1 LRAKQAPLA
10 APEETYMTPIT
21 SRAALAIALLLPL
34 LLSGCDRRT
43 VEDDRQ
49 STAEPGTPA
58 ATSPAEADRAASAP
72 VATVTPEPADTA
84 TAAPAANALTQAD
97 ALAWLVAADEHEI
110 AAADQAL
117 ARNVTG
123 KVRDYAQMMKTDHGK
138 NLTDTTRLGAATS
151 TAAAVTVL
159 KQKGEADL
167 RALDA
172 NAGAAY
178 EKAYVD
184 AMVRGH
190 TDVLAMFDSTLL
202 PAATDANVRQHFT
215 TTRATVARH
224 LDKAKELQA
233 AMK

>member
-1 LRAKQAPLA
+1 MKTTLDKAKCA
-10 APEETYMTPIT
+10 
-21 SRAALAIALLLPL
+21 AIAVSLALPL
-34 LLSGCDRRT
+34 LLASCDRRK
-43 VEDDRQ
+43 VEDD
-49 STAEPGTPA
+49 TTATPAEPTQSPEAGTPP
-58 ATSPAEADRAASAP
+58 TDADREVSAP
-72 VATVTPEPADTA
+72 VATNTPEPADA
-84 TAAPAANALTQAD
+84 GAAAPTAANTLSQAD

-138 NLTDTTRLGAATS
+138 NLADTIKLGAAAS
-151 TAAAVTVL
+151 TAPAVKTL
-159 KQKGEADL
+159 KDKGEADL

-178 EKAYVD
+178 EKAYID

-190 TDVLAMFDSTLL
+190 TDVLAMFDGTLL

-215 TTRATVARH
+215 TTRAAVARH
-224 LDKAKELQA
+224 LEKAKEIQA
-233 AMK
+233 ALK

>member
-1 LRAKQAPLA
+1 
-10 APEETYMTPIT
+10 MTPIT

-58 ATSPAEADRAASAP
+58 ATATPAEADRAASAP

-84 TAAPAANALTQAD
+84 TPAPAANALTQAD

-117 ARNVTG
+117 AKSVTG

-151 TAAAVTVL
+151 TAAAVTAL

-233 AMK
+233 TMK